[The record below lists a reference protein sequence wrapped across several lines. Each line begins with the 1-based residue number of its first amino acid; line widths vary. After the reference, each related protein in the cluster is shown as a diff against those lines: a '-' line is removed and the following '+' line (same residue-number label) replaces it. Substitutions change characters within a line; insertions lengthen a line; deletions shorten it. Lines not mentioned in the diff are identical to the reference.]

1 MKTRRG
7 FTLIELLVVIAIIA
21 ILAAILF
28 PVFAKA
34 RERAKQTTCL
44 NNLKQIGTAV
54 NIYAGDYDE
63 MVYPQV
69 YNDARWSMP
78 AGVAPPATVSFP
90 AKLWATVYMEYAG
103 KSSEIFRCPF
113 DDGRMKRTQDGDITY
128 KFGPNIPANTMESAK
143 RVSYIYMGLDI
154 WKAGGSG
161 PVKDSAQAFKF
172 IRRIYHAQS
181 YQGAYGDQGWLAR
194 DKNFITTDNRLAT
207 PHSVSTNLISDGS
220 PKYLQG
226 VKSNV
231 LLLDSSVKIR
241 TWWDG

>member
-1 MKTRRG
+1 MKLKRG

-34 RERAKQTTCL
+34 RERAKQSTCL

-54 NIYAGDYDE
+54 NIYAGDYEDK
-63 MVYPQV
+63 VYPQV
-69 YNDARWSMP
+69 YNDALWAMP
-78 AGVAPPATVSFP
+78 AGTAPPATATFP
-90 AKLWATVYMEYAG
+90 AQLWATVYMDYSG
-103 KSSEIFRCPF
+103 KASEIFHCPF
-113 DDGRMKRTQDGDITY
+113 DDGHLKRTQSGDITY
-128 KFGPNIPANTMESAK
+128 KFGPNIPANTLESAK

-154 WKAGGSG
+154 WKGGSG
-161 PVKDSAQAFKF
+161 AVRDSAQAFKY

-181 YQGAYGDQGWLAR
+181 YQGANGDQGWLAR
-194 DKNFITTDNRLAT
+194 DKDFYTLDNRLAT
-207 PHSVSTNLISDGS
+207 PHSVSPFLVTDGN

-231 LLLDSSVKIR
+231 LLLDSSVKMR